1 MAIEH
6 LHKSWLAFY
15 PETTQGDGPA
25 GEDWDGLATLVDHLE
40 ADPSALVQSL
50 IEDTTLN
57 TRAKTKRAKIPGLKN
72 IEGVKIG
79 LNWHGAEV
87 ETAANSQ
94 VAQTALAKIL
104 KHCMGGQYR
113 SYSTVTTGG
122 TAAIP
127 ILSAS
132 TGVDEG
138 VFLGFEDADDPGRVH
153 IRRVVSWDGGTK
165 AATLD
170 QHLPFTPANN
180 DKVHACIMTYIDED
194 VLEDFEAS
202 QNTFAWRIEK
212 GVEAVWDVLGSAANF
227 AMSFPRNAPP
237 RLDLTVMAATW
248 EHAGLTKATW
258 TQTPAGKAPLAI
270 GPDTKVFLQTYGT
283 YTDQTYCL
291 SSYAM
296 EPGINILPV
305 DTVVTAEGSNME
317 GRCTYTIG
325 QADTTATVQL
335 DPYAQDWEEALEART
350 FKVLRYSQVAQAG
363 KAWAIHMSRVE
374 ITETPKWGPFS
385 NAQGVNVKFTAHEDL
400 DNSNASNAKLWRS
413 NIILV
418 QA

>member
-6 LHKSWLAFY
+6 LHKSWCAFY
-15 PETTQGDGPA
+15 PEVTQGAPPA
-25 GEDWDGLATLVDHLE
+25 DWNADAFLIDHLE
-40 ADPSALVQSL
+40 ADPSSLVQSL
-50 IEDTTLN
+50 IQDMTLN
-57 TRAKTKRAKIPGLKN
+57 TRAKTKRSVIFGLKN
-72 IEGVKIG
+72 VEGVKVAA
-79 LNWHGAEV
+79 NWHGAEV

-94 VAQTALAKIL
+94 VAETALSKIL

-170 QHLPFTPANN
+170 QVLPFTPANN
-180 DKVHACIMTYIDED
+180 DKVHATIATYIDED
-194 VLEDFEAS
+194 VLEDFETS
-202 QNTFAWRIEK
+202 QNTFSWRIEK
-212 GVEAVWDVLGSAANF
+212 GTEAVWDVLGSAANM
-227 AMSFPRNAPP
+227 ALSFPRNAPP

-248 EHAGLTKATW
+248 RHVGLTKTNW
-258 TQTPAGKAPLAI
+258 TQTPAGKAPLAV
-270 GPDTKVFLQTYGT
+270 GPDTKIFLQDYGT

-296 EPGINILPV
+296 EPGINIIPV

-335 DPYAQDWEEALEART
+335 DPYAQDWEKALETRT
-350 FKVLRYSQVAQAG
+350 FKTLRYSQVAQAG

-374 ITETPKWGPFS
+374 ITETPKWGAFS

-400 DNSNASNAKLWRS
+400 ENSNANNAKLWRS
-413 NIILV
+413 TIVLV